1 MTINKHLN
9 IATTALLVFCA
20 MVLFFVPIFGHQFGY
35 INDYTIFEYNNHQC
49 CFGFPETTQLFAIGR
64 PLQAILL
71 NIQLLFVSDI
81 QSLQPMRLFFVSLI
95 GLAASFFFIY
105 IQSHLYISRYGA
117 AILALLTFTLPS
129 MVINSFW
136 VAQSIPGIV
145 PLFLVILAH
154 VWMQKWNVHNGSSNA
169 LRISG
174 VFVLIFA
181 SLLIYPPAT
190 FFFLTLTFI
199 KFIFGVKEPAQ
210 TQLRHLVA
218 EVVVLA
224 AACIAY
230 FLSIKYALKPLLLLS
245 NFGGMDF
252 KSHYHSIDVTNSA
265 YSFKLSFDLDRKLT
279 RFHDLFV
286 MVFLA
291 WFPQLSSRTLIPV
304 ALIFV
309 VILVW
314 ASVRSPYLRHFK
326 TSSKV
331 FFGVVLSVIIPC
343 ITAIPVLVGQGDYP
357 MLYRVVFASTAV
369 VPVAIVFA
377 MDRALSVGRSWLVVV
392 SILAVSAG
400 LILAA
405 EISSHHRLKRMVS
418 RLSAEYTH
426 VQDVLIE
433 QTSAGDQEIRI
444 PPFSS
449 PPDPSGFLYQDF
461 GYTAVNSITIGMVK
475 AAARTTGRNIEGF
488 RIVYDPLGPRY
499 QADISEGIT
508 FNRDGYPSFVSGYKG
523 ISGKESFGR
532 WTDSEEAVIEF
543 AQPLPANFFLKIT
556 AGASSFVVGKPIQLI
571 VGNAKLEARFTKEEA
586 TTVKIPVA
594 TNGKATSIILKFPKT
609 KSPKDLG
616 QGGDSRHLGL
626 ALIKLEFD
634 VAKK

>member
-9 IATTALLVFCA
+9 VATTALLVFCT
-20 MVLFFVPIFGHQFGY
+20 MVLFFMPIFDHQFGY

-95 GLAASFFFIY
+95 GFTASFFFIY
-105 IQSHLYISRYGA
+105 IQSYLYISRYGA

-145 PLFLVILAH
+145 PIFLVILAH
-154 VWMQKWNVHNGSSNA
+154 AWMQKWNVHNGSSNA
-169 LRISG
+169 LIIGG
-174 VFVLIFA
+174 VFALIFS

-199 KFIFGVKEPAQ
+199 KLIFGTKEPGRAL
-210 TQLRHLVA
+210 LRHLAVEVA
-218 EVVVLA
+218 VMA
-224 AACIAY
+224 AACMAY
-230 FLSIKYALKPLLLLS
+230 FLSIKYVLKPLLLLS
-245 NFGGMDF
+245 SFGGMDF
-252 KSHYHSIDVTNSA
+252 KSHYHSIDVANSA
-265 YSFKLSFDLDRKLT
+265 YSFTLSFDLDKKIT
-279 RFHDLFV
+279 RIHDLFV
-286 MVFLA
+286 MVISA
-291 WFPQLSSRTLIPV
+291 WFPQLSSRILIPF
-304 ALIFV
+304 AIIFV
-309 VILVW
+309 LISVW
-314 ASVRSPYLRHFK
+314 ASVRSPYLRRFK
-326 TSSKV
+326 TSSKI
-331 FFGVVLSVIIPC
+331 FFGLVLSMVIPC

-357 MLYRVVFASTAV
+357 ILYRVVFASMAV

-377 MDRALSVGRSWLVVV
+377 MDRALAAGRSWLAVVP
-392 SILAVSAG
+392 ILAVSAG

-405 EISSHHRLKRMVS
+405 EISSYHRLKRMVS
-418 RLSAEYTH
+418 RLSAEYRH
-426 VQDVLIE
+426 VQDALSD
-433 QTSAGDQEIRI
+433 QTSAGEKEIRI

-461 GYTAVNSITIGMVK
+461 GYTAVNSITTGMVN

-488 RIVYDPLGPRY
+488 RIIYDPLGPRY

-543 AQPLPANFFLKIT
+543 AQPLPTNFSLKIT
-556 AGASSFVVGKPIQLI
+556 AGTSSSVVGKPIQLI
-571 VGNAKLEARFTKEEA
+571 VGSAKLETRFAKEEA
-586 TTVKIPVA
+586 STVEIPVA

-609 KSPKDLG
+609 KSPMELG
-616 QGGDSRHLGL
+616 LGGDSRHLGL
-626 ALIKLEFD
+626 ALIKISID
-634 VAKK
+634 S